1 MKYNRDWWCYVQ
13 GMQSSSRKRKSLTIS
28 EKYAIIEYRD
38 NSPNESLENLATR
51 FNCGRST
58 VSEILG
64 KQRQGIID
72 SYQAGSRN
80 VQAKRQR
87 KVKLDDVDRNLLNW
101 CVGAFNANLEGITRD
116 TLLNKA
122 QSIARELDYSD
133 EAICGINLDW
143 VKRFKA
149 RHNIASLRQS
159 GEAASVPD
167 NVVDRWKT
175 EQLSAIRAKFDD
187 NDIFNLDETGLF
199 WQVLPENTMQFKGQK
214 CHGGKKSK
222 QRITLLLGAN
232 ATGSMKLPLLVIG
245 KSAKPRCFTG
255 IKELPVQYTA
265 NKKAWMTG
273 DIFIQ
278 YLQKMDAMFRRQ
290 ERHVCFIL
298 DNCPAHPRN
307 VSGLT
312 NIELHFL
319 PPNAT
324 SRIQPMD
331 AGVIKNFKVGY
342 RKKLMEKR
350 ILAFDT
356 NTEFKIDLLWSL
368 RMVKTGWENVT
379 QNTIKNCFRH
389 CGFED
394 SERETEVVEVET
406 TELDEVFE
414 RYTSAYPT
422 GGITVEEF
430 ALVDEQVT
438 TGETLESFVVEVS
451 VETEDSSDDESG
463 IIDELPVPKPSITSA
478 LNALLTLRQ
487 YMHYETGEFSDS
499 LDRIEDFLRRQA
511 MPRHQTS
518 IRDYFSA
525 N

>member
-1 MKYNRDWWCYVQ
+1 MFRGCRVAAGK
-13 GMQSSSRKRKSLTIS
+13 KKSLTIS

-38 NSPNESLENLATR
+38 KNSNESLEKLATR

-58 VSEILG
+58 ISEILG
-64 KQRQGIID
+64 KQKQGIIE
-72 SYQAGSRN
+72 SYQSGPRN
-80 VQAKRQR
+80 VQAKKQR
-87 KVKLDDVDRNLLNW
+87 KVKYDDVDRNLLNW

-122 QSIARELDYSD
+122 QSIARDLDYSD
-133 EAICGINLDW
+133 EAICGLNLDW

-149 RHNIASLRQS
+149 RHNIASLKQS

-167 NVVDRWKT
+167 GVVDRWKV
-175 EQLSAIRAKFDD
+175 ERLSAIREKFED
-187 NDIFNLDETGLF
+187 NDIFSLDKTGLF

-232 ATGSMKLPLLVIG
+232 ATGSMKLPLLAIG

-255 IKELPVQYTA
+255 IKDLPVQYTA

-278 YLQKMDAMFRRQ
+278 YLQKMDALFRRQ
-290 ERHVCFIL
+290 QRHVCFIL
-298 DNCPAHPRN
+298 DNCPAHPRK

-324 SRIQPMD
+324 SRNQPMD
-331 AGVIKNFKVGY
+331 AGLIKNFKMGY
-342 RKKLMEKR
+342 RKKLIEKR

-356 NTEFKIDLLWSL
+356 STEFKMDLLWSL
-368 RMVKTGWENVT
+368 RMVKTSWENVT

-389 CGFED
+389 CGFDD
-394 SERETEVVEVET
+394 SEIEIELVEEAT
-406 TELDEVFE
+406 TEMDEVFE
-414 RYTSAYPT
+414 RYTSAFPT
-422 GGITVEEF
+422 EGITVEEF

-438 TGETLESFVVEVS
+438 VGTHWRVLLLKSAPEQKIPLTMKPK
-451 VETEDSSDDESG
+451 SSMNYQFQN
-463 IIDELPVPKPSITSA
+463 PA
-478 LNALLTLRQ
+478 L
-487 YMHYETGEFSDS
+487 
-499 LDRIEDFLRRQA
+499 QA
-511 MPRHQTS
+511 R
-518 IRDYFSA
+518 
-525 N
+525 